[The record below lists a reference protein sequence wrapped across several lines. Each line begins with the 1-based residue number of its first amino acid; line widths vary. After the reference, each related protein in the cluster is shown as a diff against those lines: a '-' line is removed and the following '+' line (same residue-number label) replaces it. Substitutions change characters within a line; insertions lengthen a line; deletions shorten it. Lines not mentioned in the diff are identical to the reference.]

1 MALSQK
7 HKMKKLLEKLK
18 HIKMCIKSML
28 NVDTLMDVGFTLL
41 IIGLVIYSGLKSTGS
56 IG

>member
-28 NVDTLMDVGFTLL
+28 NINTLGDVGFVL
-41 IIGLVIYSGLKSTGS
+41 ILIGLVIYSGLKSTGS
-56 IG
+56 AG

>member
-1 MALSQK
+1 
-7 HKMKKLLEKLK
+7 MKTPLEKLK

-28 NVDTLMDVGFTLL
+28 NINTLGDVGFVLL
-41 IIGLVIYSGLKSTGS
+41 MIGLVIYSGLKSVGS